1 MTGLAR
7 LGTGPG
13 PSLVSA
19 LPLRSCSWPRPTKSE
34 EAVSSISE
42 VDVRSRIDR
51 LLEADPSD
59 RRGFLGAPFD
69 LGLAWVHFPEAA
81 VA

>member
-1 MTGLAR
+1 M
-7 LGTGPG
+7 
-13 PSLVSA
+13 
-19 LPLRSCSWPRPTKSE
+19 
-34 EAVSSISE
+34 SSISE
-42 VDVRSRIDR
+42 ADVRSRIDR